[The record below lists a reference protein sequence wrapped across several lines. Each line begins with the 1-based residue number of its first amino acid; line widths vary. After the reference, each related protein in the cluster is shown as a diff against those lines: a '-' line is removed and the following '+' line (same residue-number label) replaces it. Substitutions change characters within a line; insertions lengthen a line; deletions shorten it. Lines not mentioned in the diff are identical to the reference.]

1 MMTGNVLF
9 AVLVCGAAF
18 CQSPEFEVASIKPS
32 AQVIDRVNV
41 GVHVDGAQVR
51 CTYLSLK
58 DYIRMAYNVKDHQ
71 IVGPDWMASDRFD
84 IAAKVPEGGRDKIR
98 EMLQSLLKDRFHIKF
113 HNDTKEFP
121 VYALVVGKGGPKMK
135 ESPVDPEEPAPDEG
149 RGSVN
154 VTASGGRGGVVVN
167 MGHGSFF
174 NFSDNKLIGKKLTM
188 AQFAATLERFMDRP
202 VIDLTGLAPSYDFT
216 LDFTPEDYRAM
227 QIRSAIA
234 AGVVLP
240 PQAMKLLEE
249 NSGDSLFSAIA
260 ALGLKLDTRKAPI
273 EVLVVDEIL
282 KTPTEN

>member
-1 MMTGNVLF
+1 
-9 AVLVCGAAF
+9 
-18 CQSPEFEVASIKPS
+18 
-32 AQVIDRVNV
+32 
-41 GVHVDGAQVR
+41 
-51 CTYLSLK
+51 
-58 DYIRMAYNVKDHQ
+58 
-71 IVGPDWMASDRFD
+71 
-84 IAAKVPEGGRDKIR
+84 
-98 EMLQSLLKDRFHIKF
+98 
-113 HNDTKEFP
+113 
-121 VYALVVGKGGPKMK
+121 
-135 ESPVDPEEPAPDEG
+135 
-149 RGSVN
+149 
-154 VTASGGRGGVVVN
+154 

>member
-1 MMTGNVLF
+1 MTRNVLF
-9 AVLVCGAAF
+9 EVLVCSAAF
-18 CQSPEFEVASIKPS
+18 AQSSEFEVASIKPS
-32 AQVIDRVNV
+32 APVVDRVNV

-71 IVGPDWMASDRFD
+71 IVGPDWIASDRFD

-98 EMLQSLLKDRFHIKF
+98 EMLQALLKDRFHMKF

-121 VYALVVGKGGPKMK
+121 VYALGVGKGGPRMK
-135 ESPVDPEEPAPDEG
+135 ESPLDPEEPAPEGG
-149 RGSVN
+149 RGAVN

-167 MGHGSFF
+167 MGRGSFF
-174 NFSDNKLIGKKLTM
+174 NFSDNKLVGKKLTM

-202 VIDLTGLAPSYDFT
+202 VVDMTGLAPSYDFT

-240 PQAMKLLEE
+240 PQAMKLLEG

-260 ALGLKLDTRKAPI
+260 ALGLKLDTRKAPV
-273 EVLVVDEIL
+273 EVLVVDEML